1 MPNTKTRQRDS
12 ADPLDVRYM
21 AQGQLFRAIVSLPQH
36 LCPHSEPLHERVV
49 FFDAPTRSHAVQ
61 RLVSLLDAAWS
72 VESETWFDD
81 GLAYNL
87 QSAHD
92 LVGEGL
98 SAALDAR
105 LFEISWGG
113 PEAIG
118 YAQPGR
124 VDLFLAPVLKARLL
138 AILDTLPQAGAAA

>member
-12 ADPLDVRYM
+12 ADPLDVRCM

-36 LCPHSEPLHERVV
+36 LCPRSEPLHERIV
-49 FFDAPTRSHAVQ
+49 FIDAPTRSHAAQ
-61 RLVSLLDAAWS
+61 RLTSVLDAAWS

-81 GLAYNL
+81 GLIYNL

-92 LVGEGL
+92 LVDEGL
-98 SAALDAR
+98 SEALDAR
-105 LFEISWGG
+105 LFELSWGG
-113 PEAIG
+113 PEQIG

-124 VDLFLAPVLKARLL
+124 VDLFLAPVLKARLQ
-138 AILDTLPQAGAAA
+138 AVLDTLPQAGAVA